1 MHHPVPALAVTLL
14 NAVTVMKMM
23 QLQTKS
29 AAQKE
34 ALSFCDVF
42 GHMAIKFIQN
52 YQGLYGVITTYPQ
65 STVVNIK
72 DPVAFLT
79 QILASIDMLRKV
91 EGFPQESYLQNT
103 VDDICNTI
111 CNALYR
117 LRHLD

>member
-34 ALSFCDVF
+34 VLSFCDVF

-103 VDDICNTI
+103 VDDICNVI
-111 CNALYR
+111 CNALYK